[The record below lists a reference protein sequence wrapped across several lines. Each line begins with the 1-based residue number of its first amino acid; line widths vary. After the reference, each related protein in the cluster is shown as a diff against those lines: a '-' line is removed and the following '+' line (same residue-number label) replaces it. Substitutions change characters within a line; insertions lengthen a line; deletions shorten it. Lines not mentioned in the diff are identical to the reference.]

1 MINTP
6 YTFQDTDAFKST
18 ERLII
23 KGRFFATAVSDSF
36 NTFKPKKRNIHKIL
50 NIKNKLLVPELLAVK
65 RERMSKSVFA
75 FFRGTVDV
83 MHYDLSRHENSG
95 IKVLVGGDAHLG
107 NFGFYGSSE
116 GQLLFDMNDFD
127 EAHLGHWEYDLKR
140 LLVSALLVARSHNF
154 DESEVQE
161 YLLTVVDTYFDTLKH
176 MTKISEMKRFILP
189 NTLQNITEIFGKLK
203 DNEEYFQE
211 SFNKMIAKSIKKA
224 QKSNSN
230 LVIEKYTEVNDA
242 GNRLFVENKPVT
254 QHISAEDY
262 ESVAQGYE
270 KYKKNQRSDVRL
282 FLEDFKII
290 DIVRHSVGVGS
301 VGTLCYLILLRDL
314 DSNYLVLQAKQAL
327 PIYNNDELYFDT
339 KVSQGQNI
347 VNSQLIL
354 QSASD
359 PFLGAFDT
367 EQYSFYMR
375 QFKDMKSSINLDK
388 LDFESFKD
396 YTKVCVILLAR
407 AHSHSPNYPLI
418 IGFGAEYA
426 DIANSLMNFT
436 NSYATQVEYDYES
449 FLKDLKDEG

>member
-1 MINTP
+1 MYKTP

-23 KGRFFATAVSDSF
+23 KGRFFATDVSD
-36 NTFKPKKRNIHKIL
+36 TFDKFEPKKRNIHKIL

-83 MHYDLSRHENSG
+83 MHYDMSQNENSG

-140 LLVSALLVARSHNF
+140 LLVSALLVARAHGF
-154 DESEVQE
+154 EETAVQE

-189 NTLQNITEIFGKLK
+189 NTLQNITEIFGKLR

-224 QKSNSN
+224 QRSNSQ
-230 LVIEKYTEVNDA
+230 LVIEKYTEINDD
-242 GNRLFVENKPVT
+242 GERRFVENKPVT
-254 QHISAEDY
+254 QHISKKDVK
-262 ESVAQGYE
+262 SVTEGYDR
-270 KYKKNQRSDVRL
+270 YKKQQRSDVRL
-282 FLEDFKII
+282 FLEDFKVI

-301 VGTLCYLILLRDL
+301 VGTLCYLILLQDL

-327 PIYNNDELYFDT
+327 PIYNNDELYSDS

-347 VNSQLIL
+347 VDSQLIL

-367 EQYSFYMR
+367 DQYSFYMR

-388 LDFESFKD
+388 LDFESFED

-418 IGFGAEYA
+418 IGFGEEYA

-436 NSYATQVEYDYES
+436 NSYVKQVEYDFES
-449 FLKDLKDEG
+449 FKKDLKDEG

>member
-1 MINTP
+1 
-6 YTFQDTDAFKST
+6 
-18 ERLII
+18 
-23 KGRFFATAVSDSF
+23 
-36 NTFKPKKRNIHKIL
+36 
-50 NIKNKLLVPELLAVK
+50 
-65 RERMSKSVFA
+65 
-75 FFRGTVDV
+75 V
-83 MHYDLSRHENSG
+83 MHYDLSRNENSG

-140 LLVSALLVARSHNF
+140 LLVSALIVARSHGF
-154 DESEVQE
+154 PETDVQE

-230 LVIEKYTEVNDA
+230 IVIEKYTEVNDA

-314 DSNYLVLQAKQAL
+314 DSNYLVL
-327 PIYNNDELYFDT
+327 
-339 KVSQGQNI
+339 
-347 VNSQLIL
+347 
-354 QSASD
+354 
-359 PFLGAFDT
+359 
-367 EQYSFYMR
+367 
-375 QFKDMKSSINLDK
+375 
-388 LDFESFKD
+388 
-396 YTKVCVILLAR
+396 
-407 AHSHSPNYPLI
+407 
-418 IGFGAEYA
+418 
-426 DIANSLMNFT
+426 
-436 NSYATQVEYDYES
+436 
-449 FLKDLKDEG
+449 